1 MTNKERYKKA
11 FDVLASSE
19 QIYLEVNQMKKTR
32 NKKYSMKRVAVV
44 AVICIALL
52 GAGTAVYAAVKYY
65 GILDFTNSRTYKEVP
80 EEAVSQIQTNI
91 ETTQGDNDT
100 IFNCTVRE
108 ALCDSQSITL
118 IYEVSAIDRDK
129 YLFVPEDALPEDLM
143 SNWSSI
149 ADKTAQ
155 EYASEN
161 NLTIVNI
168 GGGIMNREDLGI
180 ASISMDFFSG
190 ANDVMNI
197 YVYAYYDIAES
208 HKTMNIDVVATGR
221 ISNSEDVMKLES
233 SFVLQDM
240 STTTTSIYLSG
251 EETPQEGFF
260 KIEKA
265 EVIQTDLGT
274 YVDVFY
280 TNENGKNP
288 EDGLTFRIVDQLG
301 NDYVSFGGGSSVDW
315 IEGNHYKERCILNK
329 SDIGDILSIE
339 AFDCFEKNVYGVTK
353 LYIEAID

>member
-1 MTNKERYKKA
+1 MMNKERYKKA
-11 FDVLASSE
+11 FDVLASSQ

-32 NKKYSMKRVAVV
+32 NKKYSMKRVAA

-52 GAGTAVYAAVKYY
+52 GAGTGVYAAVKYF
-65 GILDFTNSRTYKEVP
+65 GILDFTNRANKEVP
-80 EEAVSQIQTNI
+80 EVAVPQIQTNI

-118 IYEVSAIDRDK
+118 VYEVSAIDRDK

-155 EYASEN
+155 EYASDN

-168 GGGIMNREDLGI
+168 GGGIMNTEDLGI

-240 STTTTSIYLSG
+240 STTTTSIYLCG

-265 EVIQTDLGT
+265 EVVQTDLGT

-301 NDYVSFGGGSSVDW
+301 NDYVSYGGGSGVDW

-329 SDIGDILSIE
+329 SEIGDVLSIE
-339 AFDCFEKNVYGVTK
+339 AFDCYEKNVYGVTK
-353 LYIEAID
+353 LYIKATN

>member
-19 QIYLEVNQMKKTR
+19 QISLEVNQMKKTR
-32 NKKYSMKRVAVV
+32 NKIYGMKNVAVA

-52 GAGTAVYAAVKYY
+52 GAGIGVYAAVNYF
-65 GILDFTNSRTYKEVP
+65 GILDFTNRTYKEVP

-91 ETTQGDNDT
+91 EITQGDNDT
-100 IFNCTVRE
+100 IFNCSVKE

-118 IYEVSAIDRDK
+118 VYEVSAKDTDK
-129 YLFVPEDALPEDLM
+129 YLFIPEDALPEDLM

-149 ADKTAQ
+149 TDKTAQ

-168 GGGIMNREDLGI
+168 GGGIMNRKDLGI
-180 ASISMDFFSG
+180 AESSMAFLSDG
-190 ANDVMNI
+190 NDVMDI
-197 YVYAYYDIAES
+197 YIYCGITES
-208 HKTMNIDVVATGR
+208 AKTMNIDVVATGR
-221 ISNSEDVMKLES
+221 VSNSKDIMRLES
-233 SFVLQDM
+233 SFELQDM
-240 STTTTSIYLSG
+240 STTTTNTYVCG
-251 EETPQEGFF
+251 EEISEEGFF

-265 EVIQTDLGT
+265 EVVQTDLGT

-280 TNENGKNP
+280 INENGQNP

-301 NDYVSFGGGSSVDW
+301 NKYVSMGGSSVDW

-329 SDIGDILSIE
+329 SEIGDILSIE

-353 LYIEAID
+353 LYIEAMD